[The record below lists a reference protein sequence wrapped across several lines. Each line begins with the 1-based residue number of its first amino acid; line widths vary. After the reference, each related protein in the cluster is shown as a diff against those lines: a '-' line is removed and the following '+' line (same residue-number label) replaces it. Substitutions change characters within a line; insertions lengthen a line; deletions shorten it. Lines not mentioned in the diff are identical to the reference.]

1 MVSNMKQ
8 KNDDVFYQ
16 TLVFLNKKRFEIL
29 LFGYVVL
36 AFGYVFLFL
45 AYLWS

>member
-8 KNDDVFYQ
+8 KKDDSIYQ

-36 AFGYVFLFL
+36 AFGYLFLFL
-45 AYLWS
+45 AYIWS